1 MSSVL
6 IQRLNWADIAVGFVV
21 RWMLDNEEMTL
32 DPAEMRAVD
41 GIMIKLM
48 DLKGMTEK
56 RKKHST
62 ERTTK

>member
-32 DPAEMRAVD
+32 DPAEMRAAD
-41 GIMIKLM
+41 GIMLKLM
-48 DLKGMTEK
+48 DLKGMTEE
-56 RKKHST
+56 RKK
-62 ERTTK
+62 